1 VKLTIKVTT
10 LSAGKKYEELVETSL
25 ATIIK
30 WERHYKRRAGD
41 LAAGFAVE
49 DLAYMA
55 WVTLQAQG
63 LKESFDAWVEK
74 LDELEVVESEESHPT
89 GGVATGDS

>member
-1 VKLTIKVTT
+1 MKLTIKVTT
-10 LSAGKKYEELVETSL
+10 VSAGKTYEELVETSL

-30 WERHYKRRAGD
+30 WERHYKKRAGD
-41 LAAGFAVE
+41 LASGFAVE

-63 LKESFDAWVEK
+63 LKETFDAWVEK
-74 LDELEVVESEESHPT
+74 LDTLEVVDSEESHPT
-89 GGVATGDS
+89 GGAATADS